1 MFKKNKEAKSLNLN
15 QQEISTLIGY
25 GYEINGE
32 ISGKSV
38 IRIDGKVTG
47 NVTTDGGL
55 ILGDKGII
63 IGDVKTKSAVI
74 YGSVTGNV
82 QALQL
87 EIKKTGTV
95 DGDIKTETLEIELG
109 AQYNGKIRDEAD
121 HQNRRQSFSSRINKK
136 APKIS
141 GLSCL

>member
-1 MFKKNKEAKSLNLN
+1 MFKKNKAAKSLDLN

-32 ISGKSV
+32 ITGSSI

-47 NVTTDGGL
+47 NVTTEGGL
-55 ILGDKGII
+55 ILGEKGIV
-63 IGDVKTKSAVI
+63 IGNIKTKSAIV

-87 EIKKTGTV
+87 EIKKTGV
-95 DGDIKTETLEIELG
+95 VNGDIKTETLEIELG
-109 AQYNGKIRDEAD
+109 AQYNGKLEMKQIIKSEE
-121 HQNRRQSFSSRINKK
+121 KVLK
-136 APKIS
+136 AV
-141 GLSCL
+141 